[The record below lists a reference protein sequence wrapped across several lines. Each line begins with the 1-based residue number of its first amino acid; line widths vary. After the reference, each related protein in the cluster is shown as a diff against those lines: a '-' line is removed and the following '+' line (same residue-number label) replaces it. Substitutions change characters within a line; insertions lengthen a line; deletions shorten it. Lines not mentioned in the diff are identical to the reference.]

1 MQAGK
6 LRHRLTIQEPTTAL
20 DQYGEAVKTWSTVAT
35 VWGSIEPL
43 RMQEYFEAQQTQAKA
58 THKIEVRYVQ
68 GISSTYR
75 VMLGARIFEVTAVL
89 NPQERNE
96 RLQMLAVEKP

>member
-6 LRHRLTIQEPTTAL
+6 LRHRLALQAPTTTL
-20 DQYGEAVKTWSTVAT
+20 DAYGEAIKVWGTVAT
-35 VWGSIEPL
+35 VWGSVEPL

-58 THKIEVRYVQ
+58 THRIDVRYVP
-68 GISSTYR
+68 GVSPDYR
-75 VMLGARIFEVTAVL
+75 VVLGTRVFEVTAVL

-96 RLQMLAVEKP
+96 RLQLLAVEKP

>member
-6 LRHRLTIQEPTTAL
+6 LRHRLAIQAPTTAM
-20 DQYGEAVKTWSTVAT
+20 DQYGEAVKTWGTVAT
-35 VWGSIEPL
+35 VWGSVEPL

-58 THKIEVRYVQ
+58 THKIEVRYLP
-68 GISSTYR
+68 GLSATYR
-75 VMLGARIFEVTAVL
+75 VVFDARVFEVTAVL

-96 RLQMLAVEKP
+96 RVQLLVVEKP